1 MTNDVRI
8 RLMLEA
14 DAEHIAKILRET
26 GWFDHMAE
34 EASNE
39 AALRIRAQIAMCLA
53 DDSHTVY
60 VAENASGQVVGYAST
75 HWLPSLFLPGSQG
88 YVSELFVEDSYR
100 GKRIGARLLDAVA
113 SDGSRRNCWRLMLT
127 TNRTRESYRREFYS
141 KRGWIERDTIA
152 NFVLK
157 L

>member
-53 DDSHTVY
+53 DDSHTRV
-60 VAENASGQVVGYAST
+60 
-75 HWLPSLFLPGSQG
+75 
-88 YVSELFVEDSYR
+88 
-100 GKRIGARLLDAVA
+100 
-113 SDGSRRNCWRLMLT
+113 RR
-127 TNRTRESYRREFYS
+127 
-141 KRGWIERDTIA
+141 
-152 NFVLK
+152 
-157 L
+157 

>member
-8 RLMLEA
+8 RLMLES
-14 DAEHIAKILRET
+14 DAEQVARILRET
-26 GWFDHMAE
+26 DWFDHMAE
-34 EASNE
+34 EASHE
-39 AALRIRAQIAMCLA
+39 TASRIRAQVEMWLA
-53 DDSHTVY
+53 NDSHTVY

-88 YVSELFVEDSYR
+88 YVSELFVANAYR
-100 GKRIGARLLDAVA
+100 GKRIGARLLEAVA
-113 SDGSRRNCWRLMLT
+113 SEGSRRNCWRLMLT
-127 TNRTRESYRREFYS
+127 TNRNRESYRREFYA

>member
-1 MTNDVRI
+1 VTNDVRI

-14 DAEHIAKILRET
+14 DAEDIARILRET

-34 EASNE
+34 EAAHE
-39 AALRIRAQIAMCLA
+39 TALRTRAQVAMYLA

-75 HWLPSLFLPGSQG
+75 HWLPSMFLPGSQG
-88 YVSELFVEDSYR
+88 YVSELFVENAYR
-100 GKRIGARLLDAVA
+100 GKRIGARLLEAVA
-113 SDGSRRNCWRLMLT
+113 SEGSRRNCWRLMLT
-127 TNRTRESYRREFYS
+127 TNRNRESYQREFYA